1 MDWFLYD
8 NGLCHERVK
17 VLNFRHRS
25 VQNNGPVKYI
35 VHIVIHC
42 LKVSLFLYFSKELT
56 QNQLDFWNL
65 HYRFLIVVD
74 YIKFQKISSS
84 SRGKFNLKN
93 AQSHQKI
100 NIQMLV
106 ISWKIVWKMFLSLR
120 WFYGEKFRWLG
131 PNLNR
136 TIWIYILHALH
147 IFIVTMIF
155 FHFKDT
161 INPLEMFVEKHQFF
175 NQNNQ

>member
-1 MDWFLYD
+1 M
-8 NGLCHERVK
+8 
-17 VLNFRHRS
+17 LNFHHGS

-35 VHIVIHC
+35 VLIVMHC
-42 LKVSLFLYFSKELT
+42 LKVSLFLYFLKELT

>member
-17 VLNFRHRS
+17 VLNFRHGS

-42 LKVSLFLYFSKELT
+42 RKVSLFLYFRKELT

-84 SRGKFNLKN
+84 SRDKFEKCPKSPKD
-93 AQSHQKI
+93 QYS
-100 NIQMLV
+100 MLV

-131 PNLNR
+131 QNLNR
-136 TIWIYILHALH
+136 TISIYILHALH
-147 IFIVTMIF
+147 VFVVTINWF
-155 FHFKDT
+155 YLKDT
-161 INPLEMFVEKHQFF
+161 INPLELFVEKHQFF

>member
-1 MDWFLYD
+1 MFTENGNNDNWRLTLSWRRPLSYRNQSIDLRSKSMDWFLYD

-17 VLNFRHRS
+17 VLNFRHGS

-42 LKVSLFLYFSKELT
+42 RKVSLFLYFRKELT

-84 SRGKFNLKN
+84 SRGKFEKCPNSPKDQYSNACNSLKN
-93 AQSHQKI
+93 CLKNVFVTKMIIWRKI
-100 NIQMLV
+100 QV
-106 ISWKIVWKMFLSLR
+106 T
-120 WFYGEKFRWLG
+120 GTKF
-131 PNLNR
+131 N
-136 TIWIYILHALH
+136 
-147 IFIVTMIF
+147 
-155 FHFKDT
+155 
-161 INPLEMFVEKHQFF
+161 
-175 NQNNQ
+175 